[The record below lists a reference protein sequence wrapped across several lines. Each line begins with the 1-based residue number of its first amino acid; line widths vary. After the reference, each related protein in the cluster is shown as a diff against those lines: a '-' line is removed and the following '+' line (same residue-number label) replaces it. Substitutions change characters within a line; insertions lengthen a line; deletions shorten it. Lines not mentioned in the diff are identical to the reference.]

1 MSPSAARR
9 PARKA
14 DVCTSDVGLL
24 PVPALLGSLLTGTRT
39 ALLAVLA
46 VLFAAPGAVTLAAT
60 EPPFGGTTF
69 ISPDVITEADP
80 TALRSVVY
88 TGRGERVI
96 WDYRVFD
103 WVTVEAYLFE
113 AQIGGRVVEFQVKP
127 RVRERGGT
135 TEQVDV
141 YAPAIGRLPAVLLS
155 RLGSVHVNAGR
166 PEHPDALLPL
176 RPRQVFGGN
185 WFDQSIT
192 IHTGKGEEYISGGFL
207 EEVLFHEAAHV
218 SVDGLVEDTPE
229 WRAAQDADGAF
240 ISTYAR
246 DFPDPRG
253 RCGEHPPV
261 LRGAAAAGELDAG
274 GPGCNRGDDSESP
287 CRLRRPRVRLEPIR
301 GGGPRASCC
310 RSTHAR
316 GAAVNN
322 HPTEGVSMRT

>member
-103 WVTVEAYLFE
+103 CSARGRSS
-113 AQIGGRVVEFQVKP
+113 AAIGSTRASRSTRA
-127 RVRERGGT
+127 RVRSTSAAGSSKRSCSTRQRTCRLMGWSRTPPSGARRRTQTARSSRPTRGT
-135 TEQVDV
+135 FPTREDV
-141 YAPAIGRLPAVLLS
+141 AESILPYFAVRLRPGSLTPGDRAAIEATIPNRLAAFDAHAFDWSPYGVVVPALPVAAALMLAALLS
-155 RLGSVHVNAGR
+155 TIT
-166 PEHPDALLPL
+166 
-176 RPRQVFGGN
+176 RPRG
-185 WFDQSIT
+185 S
-192 IHTGKGEEYISGGFL
+192 
-207 EEVLFHEAAHV
+207 
-218 SVDGLVEDTPE
+218 
-229 WRAAQDADGAF
+229 R
-240 ISTYAR
+240 
-246 DFPDPRG
+246 
-253 RCGEHPPV
+253 
-261 LRGAAAAGELDAG
+261 
-274 GPGCNRGDDSESP
+274 
-287 CRLRRPRVRLEPIR
+287 
-301 GGGPRASCC
+301 
-310 RSTHAR
+310 
-316 GAAVNN
+316 
-322 HPTEGVSMRT
+322 

>member
-39 ALLAVLA
+39 AVLAVLA
-46 VLFAAPGAVTLAAT
+46 VLFAAPGAVALAAT

-88 TGRGERVI
+88 TGRAERVI

-103 WVTVEAYLFE
+103 WITVEAYLFE
-113 AQIGGRVVEFQVKP
+113 AQIGGRAVEFQVNP
-127 RVRERGGT
+127 EFESEAAAR
-135 TEQVDV
+135 EQVDV

-185 WFDQSIT
+185 WFDQSNT
-192 IHTGKGEEYISGGFL
+192 IHTGRGEEYISGRFL

-246 DFPDPRG
+246 DFADREDVAESILPYFAVRLRPGSLTPRDRAAIEATIPNRLAAFDAHAFDWSPYG
-253 RCGEHPPV
+253 VVVPALPV
-261 LRGAAAAGELDAG
+261 AAALMLAALL
-274 GPGCNRGDDSESP
+274 STIT
-287 CRLRRPRVRLEPIR
+287 RPKGSR
-301 GGGPRASCC
+301 
-310 RSTHAR
+310 
-316 GAAVNN
+316 
-322 HPTEGVSMRT
+322 

>member
-1 MSPSAARR
+1 M
-9 PARKA
+9 
-14 DVCTSDVGLL
+14 
-24 PVPALLGSLLTGTRT
+24 
-39 ALLAVLA
+39 LAVQEA
-46 VLFAAPGAVTLAAT
+46 VLILRRRGPWPSTAA

-113 AQIGGRVVEFQVKP
+113 AQIGGRVVEFQVNP
-127 RVRERGGT
+127 EFESEAAAR
-135 TEQVDV
+135 EQVDV
-141 YAPAIGRLPAVLLS
+141 YAPTIGRLPAVLLS

-192 IHTGKGEEYISGGFL
+192 IHTGRGEEYISGGFL

-246 DFPDPRG
+246 DFPNREDVAESILPYFAVR
-253 RCGEHPPV
+253 
-261 LRGAAAAGELDAG
+261 LRPGSLTPGDRAAIE
-274 GPGCNRGDDSESP
+274 GDDSESP

-301 GGGPRASCC
+301 GGGPRASWR